1 MQLLVQE
8 HHCVLPLLFISLGTL
23 FFTNSKIVDQ
33 GGAQTQEH
41 LSAKD
46 SSA

>member
-8 HHCVLPLLFISLGTL
+8 HHCVLPLLFISMGTL
-23 FFTNSKIVDQ
+23 FFTSSKIVDQ
-33 GGAQTQEH
+33 GGAQTPEH

-46 SSA
+46 SFA

>member
-1 MQLLVQE
+1 M
-8 HHCVLPLLFISLGTL
+8 GTL
-23 FFTNSKIVDQ
+23 FFTSLEIVDQ
-33 GGAQTQEH
+33 GGAQTPEH